1 MERVIGNYT
10 SQENRSFPLD
20 CETLEAI
27 QNNIDM
33 LGALGNMGGDKTIL
47 SGCEVKDGGGRQEG
61 YIFLKTLAYPLGE
74 VLHFPGSN
82 EDSDYLHL
90 VTENGDV
97 TQGEVDYIG
106 AYTTRQVAN
115 GEGNEQWAWAELKSP
130 VDIAAIAELLRSEMA
145 EITEEVARI
154 KPVPL
159 GVVEMYSGSTIP
171 ENYAVCDG
179 QALSQELY
187 ADLYRV
193 LGTRYNKPDT
203 AEGMFCLPD
212 LRGRF
217 IVGQGGDSDYNSIG
231 NTGGEKTHQLTAAES
246 GSPAHT
252 HAGSS
257 DWQGQHAHNI
267 YGYGSWED
275 DGNAGKMVEVS
286 GRKTTDGDIQYN
298 DENNPY
304 WLYTTSAGGHNHA
317 ITIDN
322 NQPQNASQSHE
333 NRPPYFVL
341 FYIMRLK

>member
-33 LGALGNMGGDKTIL
+33 LGALGNMVGDKTIL
-47 SGCEVKDGGGRQEG
+47 SGCEVKSGGGRQEG
-61 YIFLKTLAYPLGE
+61 YVFLKTVAYPMGE

-82 EDSDYLHL
+82 TDSDYLHL
-90 VTENGDV
+90 ATMNGNV
-97 TQGEVDYIG
+97 TQGEVTYTG
-106 AYTTRQVAN
+106 AYTTRQVTQ
-115 GEGNEQWAWAELKSP
+115 GEGEEQWAWAELKLP
-130 VDIAAIAELLRSEMA
+130 VDILAIAESLRSEMA
-145 EITEEVARI
+145 EITEEVAKI

-179 QALSQELY
+179 QALSQSLYPELY
-187 ADLYRV
+187 QV
-193 LGTRYNKPDT
+193 IGTAFNKADT
-203 AEGMFCLPD
+203 AAGMFCLPD

-217 IVGQGGDSDYNSIG
+217 IVGQGGDSDYNTVG
-231 NTGGEKTHQLTAAES
+231 NTGGEKNHLLTAAES
-246 GSPAHT
+246 GLPAHGHNGDTNSAGRHT
-252 HAGSS
+252 H
-257 DWQGQHAHNI
+257 DI

-275 DGNAGKMVEVS
+275 DGNAGHMVEVS
-286 GRKTTDGDIQYN
+286 QLSQHDGDKQYLGEN
-298 DENNPY
+298 DPY
-304 WLYTTSAGGHNHA
+304 WLYTKSAGEHSHTVTVNENDA
-317 ITIDN
+317 
-322 NQPQNASQSHE
+322 QNASLPHE